1 MASGRPVIGGHVKI
15 RSGCN
20 GGERMSTSGHFE
32 DFDPADVRDLIAE
45 FPLAWVCAR
54 RGNTET
60 ASLLPLLGEF
70 SNAGDLTHLFGHMS
84 RRNPLFE
91 RLGKDPEALI
101 LFQGP
106 QAYISPTHA
115 GRRDWAPTW
124 NYAQLR
130 IAARVTFLPDE
141 TPLALVSLVDAM
153 EDGFDQPWDV
163 AELGDRY
170 VPMQGAIIAFR
181 AEVMVLSGK
190 FKLGQDEE
198 VETLANIFETLPD
211 QATVRWMR
219 RFNAERLA

>member
-1 MASGRPVIGGHVKI
+1 MKI
-15 RSGCN
+15 RSGHG
-20 GGERMSTSGHFE
+20 GGERTNASGRFE

-45 FPLAWVCAR
+45 YPLAWLCAA
-54 RGNTET
+54 GGGTET

-70 SNAGDLTHLFGHMS
+70 GAGGDLTHLFGHMS

-91 RLGKDPEALI
+91 WLRGNPEALI

-130 IAARVTFLPDE
+130 IAARVTFLPEE
-141 TPLALVSLVDAM
+141 TPRALVSLIDAM

-181 AEVMVLSGK
+181 AEVTALNGK

-198 VETLANIFETLPD
+198 VATLANIFETLPD
-211 QATVRWMR
+211 QAVVRWMR
-219 RFNAERLA
+219 RFNAARLG

>member
-1 MASGRPVIGGHVKI
+1 MEARGPFG
-15 RSGCN
+15 
-20 GGERMSTSGHFE
+20 
-32 DFDPADVRDLIAE
+32 DFNPADVRDLIAE
-45 FPLAWVCAR
+45 FPLAWVLASCSD
-54 RGNTET
+54 TET

-70 SNAGDLTHLFGHMS
+70 SETGDLTHLLGHMS

-91 RLGKDPEALI
+91 RLSGDPEVLI
-101 LFQGP
+101 LFRGP

-141 TPLALVSLVDAM
+141 TPLALVSLINAM
-153 EDGFDQPWDV
+153 EEGRDNPWDV
-163 AELGDRY
+163 TELGDRY

-181 AEVMVLSGK
+181 AEVTVLSGK

-198 VETLANIFETLPD
+198 VETLANIFERLPD

-219 RFNAERLA
+219 RFNAGRLA

>member
-1 MASGRPVIGGHVKI
+1 MNI
-15 RSGCN
+15 RSGCA
-20 GGERMSTSGHFE
+20 GGEPMGRSGRFE
-32 DFDPADVRDLIAE
+32 GFDPADVRDLIAE
-45 FPLAWVCAR
+45 FPLAWVCAPC
-54 RGNTET
+54 GDTET

-70 SNAGDLTHLFGHMS
+70 SDAGELTHLFGHMS
-84 RRNPLFE
+84 RGNPLCE
-91 RLGKDPEALI
+91 RLGKDPEVLI

-141 TPLALVSLVDAM
+141 TPLALLSLVSAM
-153 EDGFDQPWDV
+153 EGGLDHPWDV

-181 AEVMVLSGK
+181 AEVTVLSGK

-198 VETLANIFETLPD
+198 VETLQNIFETLPD

-219 RFNAERLA
+219 RFNAKRLA

>member
-1 MASGRPVIGGHVKI
+1 MKNKSGGA
-15 RSGCN
+15 
-20 GGERMSTSGHFE
+20 GGEREGRGGPLEGFAS
-32 DFDPADVRDLIAE
+32 ADVRDLIAE
-45 FPLAWVCAR
+45 FPLAWVCAPCC
-54 RGNTET
+54 GIEA

-70 SNAGDLTHLFGHMS
+70 NPAGDLTHLFGHMS
-84 RRNPLFE
+84 RSSPLVE
-91 RLGKDPEALI
+91 HLGNNPEARI
-101 LFQGP
+101 LLQGP

-130 IAARVTFLPDE
+130 IAAHVTFLPDE
-141 TPLALVSLVDAM
+141 TPLALASLVGTM
-153 EDGFDQPWDV
+153 ERGFDCPWDV

-181 AEVMVLSGK
+181 AEVTALSGK

-198 VETLANIFETLPD
+198 VETLENIIETLPD

>member
-1 MASGRPVIGGHVKI
+1 VKI
-15 RSGCN
+15 RSGN
-20 GGERMSTSGHFE
+20 GGGERASTSGRFE

-45 FPLAWVCAR
+45 YPLAWLCVP
-54 RGNTET
+54 GGGTEA
-60 ASLLPLLGEF
+60 ASLFPLLGEF
-70 SNAGDLTHLFGHMS
+70 SAGGDLTHLFGHMS

-91 RLGKDPEALI
+91 QLGRNPEALI

-130 IAARVTFLPDE
+130 IAVRVTFLPEE
-141 TPLALVSLVDAM
+141 TPLALVGLIDAM
-153 EDGFDQPWDV
+153 EDGFDHPWDV

-181 AEVMVLSGK
+181 AEVTVLNGK

-198 VETLANIFETLPD
+198 VATLAKIFETLPD
-211 QATVRWMR
+211 QAVVRWMR
-219 RFNAERLA
+219 RFNAARLG